1 MFTITLPPTL
11 VSNVKIWDAFST
23 VWVFPEGAYVLWA
36 KRAKPSGDKYH
47 RLPFI
52 WSLLFW
58 VPFTSPCLSF
68 PPTRDQRCKVFRN
81 QEEHVHLSVEE
92 ECVTMLARRPCPA
105 LSSEAGGSR
114 SPPFLVGT
122 SVIVDTSH
130 YISGPWV
137 SFFSLKWREVRPL
150 PQVLLISKTTQ
161 EAVVRG
167 VVDNLTVK
175 HVAAMPLP
183 VRRALS
189 VRIPRRTLEELP
201 FYLSLGNEIVTYC
214 CSSGSVFCLFK
225 PY

>member
-1 MFTITLPPTL
+1 MHSVQSEFSPKERMFCEPRGQSPVVTNTTGSRLSGLSCSECLLQVHAFLSPPPGTSGARCL
-11 VSNVKIWDAFST
+11 GTKKST
-23 VWVFPEGAYVLWA
+23 
-36 KRAKPSGDKYH
+36 
-47 RLPFI
+47 FI
-52 WSLLFW
+52 Y
-58 VPFTSPCLSF
+58 C
-68 PPTRDQRCKVFRN
+68 
-81 QEEHVHLSVEE
+81 VEE